1 MDHQF
6 GLALADHTLD
16 TTVELLSAL
25 LDSASAARPGID
37 ADAYAT
43 DLSLLA
49 RDCEVA
55 IADMESLL
63 ADALDDSGVMAI
75 PARQVAA
82 A

>member
-16 TTVELLSAL
+16 TTIELLSAL
-25 LDSASAARPGID
+25 LDSASAARPGFD
-37 ADAYAT
+37 AGAYAM
-43 DLSLLA
+43 DLTCLA

-63 ADALDDSGVMAI
+63 ADALVDSDATVT
-75 PARQVAA
+75 PARRVAA